1 MADCAVYIVASKS
14 RVLYIGVTNDLKQR
28 VWQHREKV
36 LGEFSARYHTSRLV
50 WYEQTPNIR
59 AAIERE
65 KQLKGW
71 KRERKIALIEA
82 SNPEW
87 KDLADSWASA

>member
-1 MADCAVYIVASKS
+1 MADCAVYILASKS
-14 RVLYIGVTNDLKQR
+14 RVRHIGGTSDLNQR

-36 LGEFSARYHTSRLV
+36 LGGCSARYHTSRLV

-71 KRERKIALIEA
+71 KRERKIALLEA
-82 SNPEW
+82 ANPNW
-87 KDLADSWASA
+87 DDLSATWA